1 MELERLE
8 VRVAARLRRDLCDV
22 ELVADVAV
30 EAEPLLPEGCD
41 RLARELE
48 RDRLVPQP
56 FAAPRLGDDSSLVAD
71 DRIVQPG
78 FERVAADR
86 LEHPARD
93 EQDVDAGPMRP
104 LERAAGAWVQ
114 ERVLSDQRPVEVARD
129 GLDGAG
135 EVVRELQPW
144 GFVRKATRSS
154 MLLGGSDPYDL
165 GIRFL

>member
-1 MELERLE
+1 
-8 VRVAARLRRDLCDV
+8 
-22 ELVADVAV
+22 
-30 EAEPLLPEGCD
+30 
-41 RLARELE
+41 
-48 RDRLVPQP
+48 
-56 FAAPRLGDDSSLVAD
+56 
-71 DRIVQPG
+71 
-78 FERVAADR
+78 
-86 LEHPARD
+86 
-93 EQDVDAGPMRP
+93 MRP